1 MNSNTFPH
9 SLIKYHDYFLDKK
22 ADIDLL
28 DDFFFNIITLI
39 VLEENLNT
47 TKNIQHM
54 IDGMELNSIEEANAF
69 FSEYFKYTNSI
80 VSYFNKLEKER
91 SEDKRIKSIIN
102 IYEVFLN
109 IYDTDFD
116 KMRSIILANAIEVT
130 DVIFDKYRIIAD
142 TADEEIIQD
151 LRGKVG
157 ENNTNRILNI
167 FGFLQEYKDSPETFD
182 KVKTGALFLKVTDL
196 VFNMN
201 ILRKKELSEAGKIIK
216 ADNEPGRNEPCPCGS
231 GLKYKKC
238 CLNSKSE

>member
-1 MNSNTFPH
+1 MNTDTFPY
-9 SLIKYHDYFLDKK
+9 SLIKYNDYFLGKK

-39 VLEENLNT
+39 DLDENLNT

-54 IDGMELNSIEEANAF
+54 VDGMELNSIEEANAF

-80 VSYFNKLEKER
+80 ISYFSKMEKAR
-91 SEDKRIKSIIN
+91 SEDKRINNILD

-109 IYDTDFD
+109 IYNSDFD
-116 KMRSIILANAIEVT
+116 KMRSIIHANTIAVT
-130 DVIFDKYRIIAD
+130 DVIFDKYRISTD

-167 FGFLQEYKDSPETFD
+167 FGFLEEYEDSQETFD
-182 KVKTGALFLKVTDL
+182 KLKTGALFLKVVDL

-201 ILRKKELSEAGKIIK
+201 ILRKKELSEAGKIKK
-216 ADNEPGRNEPCPCGS
+216 AGNETGRNDPCPCGS

-238 CLNSKSE
+238 CLNKK

>member
-9 SLIKYHDYFLDKK
+9 SLIKYNDYFFEKK
-22 ADIDLL
+22 ADIEIL

-39 VLEENLNT
+39 DIDENLNT
-47 TKNIQHM
+47 TKNIQH
-54 IDGMELNSIEEANAF
+54 IVDGMELNSIDEANAF

-91 SEDKRIKSIIN
+91 SEDKRSNSIIN

-116 KMRSIILANAIEVT
+116 KMCSIILANTIEIIE
-130 DVIFDKYRIIAD
+130 VIFDKYGIIAES
-142 TADEEIIQD
+142 TDEEISRD
-151 LRGKVG
+151 LRDKVG
-157 ENNTNRILNI
+157 ENNTDRILNI
-167 FGFLQEYKDSPETFD
+167 FGFLQEYEDSPETFE
-182 KVKTGALFLKVTDL
+182 KLKTGALFLAVVDL

-201 ILRKKELSEAGKIIK
+201 ILRKRELSEAGKIKK
-216 ADNEPGRNEPCPCGS
+216 AENEPGRNDPCPCGS

-238 CLNSKSE
+238 CLNREKK

>member
-1 MNSNTFPH
+1 MNSNIFPY
-9 SLIKYHDYFLDKK
+9 SLIKYYDYFLEIK
-22 ADIDLL
+22 ADIEIL

-39 VLEENLNT
+39 DPDENLNT

-54 IDGMELNSIEEANAF
+54 VDGMELNSIEEANAF

-80 VSYFNKLEKER
+80 ISYFSKLEKER

-116 KMRSIILANAIEVT
+116 KMRSIIHANTIEVT
-130 DVIFDKYRIIAD
+130 DVIFDKYRIITD
-142 TADEEIIQD
+142 TTDEEIIQD

-157 ENNTNRILNI
+157 ENNTNRILNLS
-167 FGFLQEYKDSPETFD
+167 GFLQEYKDSPEKFD
-182 KVKTGALFLKVTDL
+182 KLKTGALFLNVVDL
-196 VFNMN
+196 VFSMN
-201 ILRKKELSEAGKIIK
+201 ILREKELSEAGKIKK
-216 ADNEPGRNEPCPCGS
+216 ADQEPGRNDPCHCGS

-238 CLNSKSE
+238 CLNKK